1 MSKVEATIYFR
12 YIGKFLFRSSIRSF
26 SIRKK
31 KKTILNYFVILII
44 SKLLL
49 ITKNG
54 NLEIFRKRIM
64 LIFSVIIVL
73 LPQKSRC
80 NKREKIEKIIKMN
93 LSKV

>member
-54 NLEIFRKRIM
+54 NLEIFRKIIM

>member
-12 YIGKFLFRSSIRSF
+12 YIRKFLFRSSIRSF

-54 NLEIFRKRIM
+54 NLEIFRKIIM